1 MMVSLCICILK
12 LIFFQNNN
20 NNNND
25 NDFGSVQANTNDVAV
40 SNNYMVF
47 YIICIKMFTNL
58 KTNSQNNSF
67 FILIHF
73 SSFDYPKISL
83 RISLGLP
90 VPVGN
95 RDEPDI
101 QPDIG
106 YKKAR
111 FPSGPLLL
119 GKACVSNFY
128 YIGVQL
134 LYRLVWSRILNFFMF
149 MFMFPA
155 CSTMGSQIMF

>member
-1 MMVSLCICILK
+1 MIMMVSLCICILK

-58 KTNSQNNSF
+58 KKNSQNNSF
-67 FILIHF
+67 FILINF

-83 RISLGLP
+83 RISL
-90 VPVGN
+90 
-95 RDEPDI
+95 DY
-101 QPDIG
+101 Q
-106 YKKAR
+106 
-111 FPSGPLLL
+111 F
-119 GKACVSNFY
+119 
-128 YIGVQL
+128 Q
-134 LYRLVWSRILNFFMF
+134 
-149 MFMFPA
+149 
-155 CSTMGSQIMF
+155 